1 MNGNRTLRQLHRA
14 WIFQAV
20 LAGIFVFADDAPAS
34 SEPATAA
41 AERTMLAVLTRADQ
55 DAASAAQR
63 TRTHATLKKA
73 RPAVAHSV
81 RIAPAADEKTAASAS
96 PADPRATERVVSVS
110 GVGPGQAGYVHFF
123 IVRGPGGGEWETQ
136 VGIELP
142 DQRIA
147 WSFLDL
153 GVVVSD
159 FIENGVV
166 PVNRKLYEVQYLY
179 GLRPFPDAEAMYAL
193 QSEIEARVL
202 PWAEAETPYC
212 IVRGPS
218 DPQCVSCLGF
228 VLRILFPGAS
238 PAYALLP
245 RDFERVALKTIYTT
259 DDLLLYFAGVLGMRD
274 KETRLKRV
282 DELALPEN
290 LREDV
295 VRLVNTSATY
305 QNVADPAAAPA
316 ANIPPPARRVAKP
329 VQQRAAPQPG
339 KS

>member
-1 MNGNRTLRQLHRA
+1 MSGTRSLRQRRSARIL
-14 WIFQAV
+14 QTV
-20 LAGIFVFADDAPAS
+20 LTGIFVCAADAPAAGES
-34 SEPATAA
+34 ATVT
-41 AERTMLAVLTRADQ
+41 AERTMVAVLTRADQ
-55 DAASAAQR
+55 DPAGAAPRA
-63 TRTHATLKKA
+63 RTHPTLKKA

-81 RIAPAADEKTAASAS
+81 RIAPSSNEKSATSAA

-110 GVGPGQAGYVHFF
+110 GVGSGQAGYVHFF

-159 FIENGVV
+159 FVENGVV

-179 GLRPFPDAEAMYAL
+179 GLRPFTDAEAMYTL

-202 PWAEAETPYC
+202 PFAEAETPYC

-218 DPQCVSCLGF
+218 DPACVSCLGF
-228 VLRILFPGAS
+228 VLRILFPGTS

-274 KETRLKRV
+274 RDTRLKRV

-290 LREDV
+290 LREDL
-295 VRLVNTSATY
+295 VRLVNTSA
-305 QNVADPAAAPA
+305 AP
-316 ANIPPPARRVAKP
+316 
-329 VQQRAAPQPG
+329 
-339 KS
+339 